1 MARRKGH
8 KPNNRGVRPGT
19 VRGPYAPKVE
29 AAAPPVAET
38 VRGNET
44 EEPLSLPEAPAP
56 EQVMQETPPAAPL
69 TSAPSSR
76 IVSLNGA
83 AILLNVDRA
92 TMERWIKREGGDVAV
107 NRTGGLGRGNEWQI
121 DLSKLWAW
129 WGEHC
134 AKKALADAGLDVVLS
149 PRSKLDLL
157 KLAKEAQL
165 VTPNVVVEDLL
176 TRVMSEIRQALTAL
190 PGRITREMQ
199 GFPVERVRGWKGLA
213 QGVVRETLDGM
224 RESIGKLDL
233 SRSEHVTIEDDH
245 VADAQAQ

>member
-8 KPNNRGVRPGT
+8 KPTNRGVRPGT

-29 AAAPPVAET
+29 AAAPVAET

-44 EEPLSLPEAPAP
+44 EPPLGLPEAPEP
-56 EQVMQETPPAAPL
+56 SLQETPPAAPM

-107 NRTGGLGRGNEWQI
+107 IRTGGLGRGNEWQI

-134 AKKALADAGLDVVLS
+134 AKKALADAGLEVVLS

-176 TRVMSEIRQALTAL
+176 TRSR
-190 PGRITREMQ
+190 
-199 GFPVERVRGWKGLA
+199 RGSGDRPRTSS
-213 QGVVRETLDGM
+213 G
-224 RESIGKLDL
+224 
-233 SRSEHVTIEDDH
+233 
-245 VADAQAQ
+245 